1 MVAAYFDYNAT
12 TPLKPSARA
21 TINAALDL
29 TGNPSSIHSFG
40 RDARVL
46 LEQSRATVAQAI
58 GVRGEQIIFTSGG
71 TESNHLALRGVG
83 QSMPCLISAIEHD
96 CSLAARPDATR
107 IPVNNNGII
116 DAAWLETKL
125 QELGTPALVSIM
137 LANNETGVI
146 QPIAQLAALV
156 HAHGGIFHCDAAQ
169 ALGKI
174 LVNATLLGVDL
185 LSLSAHKCGGPKG
198 IGALYVS
205 DNVTL
210 TPLQIGGGQE
220 NRHRAGTENLPGIA
234 GFAGALETLHADL
247 DAMTQLGKLHDAF
260 EAKISAA
267 APNAIIYSRNALR
280 LPNTTM
286 LGLPGMDAA
295 TQLMSLDLAGFAVST
310 GSACASGKVTPSHV
324 LTAMGCD
331 KAAAKQ
337 AIRISSG
344 WATTDEDYNRL
355 AEAWLK
361 LYQRRQAA

>member
-12 TPLKPSARA
+12 TPLKPSARVA
-21 TINAALDL
+21 INAALDL

-46 LEQSRATVAQAI
+46 LEQSRAMVAQAI
-58 GVRGEQIIFTSGG
+58 GVRAEQITFTSGG
-71 TESNHLALRGVG
+71 TESNHLALRGSG
-83 QSMPCLISAIEHD
+83 QAMPCLISAIEHD

-107 IPVNNNGII
+107 IPVDNNGIV
-116 DAAWLETKL
+116 DEAWLDS
-125 QELGTPALVSIM
+125 ELARIGTPALVSIM

-146 QPIAQLAALV
+146 QPIVQLAKLV

-174 LVNATLLGVDL
+174 PVNATLLGVDL

-198 IGALYVS
+198 VGALYVS
-205 DNVTL
+205 DSVKL
-210 TPLQIGGGQE
+210 APLQTGGGQE
-220 NRHRAGTENLPGIA
+220 NRRRAGTENLSGIA
-234 GFAGALETLHADL
+234 GFAGALETPHANL
-247 DAMTQLGKLHDAF
+247 DTMMQIGKLRDAF
-260 EAKISAA
+260 EAKVIAA
-267 APNAIIYSRNALR
+267 APDAIIYSRNALR

-286 LGLPGMDAA
+286 LGLPGMEAA

-344 WATTDEDYNRL
+344 WNTTTEDYNRL
-355 AEAWLK
+355 AETWLK